1 VIIRFSEPPYPA
13 ALKSFLGNG
22 APNSITGLGNL
33 DLLKQDKLAIFCSA
47 SCPAKL
53 ISQTHDLVNRKLAE
67 LAVTVI
73 GGFHSPPERECLRI
87 LFRGNQPIIICPA
100 RSLTKMRVQPEY
112 KERLETGTLL
122 FLSAFRSHRHRA
134 DVTLALRRNR
144 FVAAL
149 AEHIFVPYAA
159 PASKTERF
167 CREIIAWNKRLYTF
181 ESDLNRNLLA
191 LGARPWDQK
200 ELGRG

>member
-47 SCPAKL
+47 NCPAKL

-73 GGFHSPPERECLRI
+73 GGFHSPPERECLKI
-87 LFRGNQPIIICPA
+87 LSRGKQPIIICPA
-100 RSLTKMRVQPEY
+100 RSLTKMRVQPEHR
-112 KERLETGTLL
+112 KRLETGALL
-122 FLSAFRSHRHRA
+122 FLSAFKSHRHRA

-167 CREIIAWNKRLYTF
+167 CREIIGWNKRLYTF

-200 ELGRG
+200 EFGRG